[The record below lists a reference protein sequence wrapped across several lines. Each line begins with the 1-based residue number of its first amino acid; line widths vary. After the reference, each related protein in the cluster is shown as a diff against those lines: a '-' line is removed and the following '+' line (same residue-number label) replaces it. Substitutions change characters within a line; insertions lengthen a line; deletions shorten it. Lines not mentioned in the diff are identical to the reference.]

1 MTGPAIHHFEGLQRC
16 VWAGITWERAM
27 WLEDDVT
34 GRVSFVGWDITMV
47 ITGADDA
54 PLLTLTSA
62 AGEGITLHDEGLQTE
77 YFKPKLTPAQATALP
92 DGKHEYL
99 ITASNGTDVM
109 GLFAGRIEKRT
120 TV

>member
-1 MTGPAIHHFEGLQRC
+1 
-16 VWAGITWERAM
+16 M
-27 WLEDDVT
+27 WLDDDVT

-54 PLLTLTSA
+54 PLLTLDTDT
-62 AGEGITLHDEGLQTE
+62 GGITLHDAGLQTE
-77 YFKPKLTPAQATALP
+77 YFLPQLTPAQATALP
-92 DGKHEYL
+92 DGTHEYR